1 MPDALLDRMKA
12 DRGWLAGIMQK
23 VPGFRGYLENTTIWE
38 ADRMVREELAG
49 RLAACK
55 GPVSAAVKA
64 AGQDV
69 RAGDRLSALE
79 SLMTRLDRVANKVR
93 FADYGHSA
101 LSAKVKIR
109 EADLARLLAADRA
122 LFEKLP
128 AIESA
133 AAASASASES
143 AASCAAALGAFEL
156 KFDARKQTLVQ
167 AAAGG

>member
-55 GPVSAAVKA
+55 EPVSAAVKA
-64 AGQDV
+64 AGKDV

-133 AAASASASES
+133 AAASASAPES